1 MKIDLNGQWQLG
13 GQLEHGSAKVENLNA
28 PVPGNIETA
37 LFAGGIIAD
46 PYIKMNAKEL
56 RDYEFF
62 EWEYSRIFK
71 YDGITRRVELV
82 FEGLDCY
89 ATIYLNGQNI
99 GSCENAL
106 ITQKFE
112 ATNALRKGVNHL
124 TVKIHSAN
132 NMFRKYELDAMAFSA
147 YPFNYESLRV
157 RKPAHAWGWDIA
169 PRMALGGIF
178 RPVYLQAIPPVY
190 FKETSLHL
198 ARLENNTASMM
209 FNYHFVTDEAVI
221 KDLAIKVSGVCLDS
235 SFSTQMPAWS
245 TAGVI
250 KFDIRDPALW
260 WPRGYGNA
268 NLYGVTVELLKSGKV
283 IAEHKFTTGIR
294 KITLKANEVWTEGEQ
309 PDFQFYVNYT
319 PVNIHGC
326 NHVPADALHA
336 GDDKRLPEIIG
347 LAADLNCN
355 MLRLWGGGIY
365 ESPVFYDLCDQNGI
379 LIWHDF
385 MMGCAVYP
393 QDDEFLKV
401 IEAEATQI
409 VKRLRHHPSIALW
422 AGDNECDSVPFWGL
436 IFDPNRNRITREV
449 LPQVILRHDP
459 TRAFLPSS
467 PWYSPAAIAK
477 GAEIDERFD
486 PTLLTPEQHLWGPRD
501 YFKSDFYRNTRASF
515 TSEIG
520 YHGCPGASSIK
531 KFISSD
537 KLWPYNNNDEW
548 DFHASNPFH
557 GDNDWLNYRTGLMA
571 DQVKEMFGKIPDN
584 LEDYALASQICQAEA
599 KKFFIELVR
608 SKPKMTGI
616 LWWNLIDCW
625 PQFSD
630 AIVDYYYSKKLAY
643 HYIRRVQQ
651 DVVVMV
657 GDANSWHQHVIVAND
672 SNQTVTGHYEVRD
685 SANNEIFSEK
695 DFIIGING
703 KIVADRVKVC
713 TTAKRLLLISWQ
725 LSDGRTGVNHAVCG
739 NPQFDLEVFRNNWLP
754 EIAKLDNTFIAE
766 NTGK

>member
-1 MKIDLNGQWQLG
+1 MKIDLNGQWLLG
-13 GQLEHGSAKVENLNA
+13 GQLEQGSAKVENLTA
-28 PVPGNIETA
+28 TVPGNIETD
-37 LFAGGIIAD
+37 LFANGIIAD
-46 PYIKMNAKEL
+46 PYIKMNAKKL

-62 EWEYSRIFK
+62 EWEYSRTFEYGGVNRK
-71 YDGITRRVELV
+71 VELV
-82 FEGLDCY
+82 FDGLDCY
-89 ATIYLNGQNI
+89 ATIYLNGHDI
-99 GSCENAL
+99 GNCQNAL

-112 ATNALRKGVNHL
+112 STNALKKGVNQL

-157 RKPAHAWGWDIA
+157 RKPAHAWGWDIT

-178 RPVYLQAIPPVY
+178 RPVYLQDIPPVH
-190 FKETSLHL
+190 FKEISLHL
-198 ARLENNTASMM
+198 ARLENNTATMM
-209 FNYHFVTDEAVI
+209 LNYHFVTDQPVI
-221 KDLAIKVSGVCLDS
+221 KDLAVKVSGVCGNS
-235 SFSTQMPAWS
+235 NFSTQMPAWS

-250 KFDIRDPALW
+250 RFDIPDPALW
-260 WPRGYGNA
+260 WPRGYGKA
-268 NLYGVTVELLKSGKV
+268 NLYDVTVELFNGETV
-283 IAEHKFTTGIR
+283 IAVQKFTTGIR
-294 KITLKANEVWTEGEQ
+294 KITLKANEVWTDGEQ
-309 PDFQFYVNYT
+309 PDFQFYVNFT
-319 PVNIHGC
+319 PINIHGC

-336 GDDKRLPEIIG
+336 NDVKRLPELIG

-401 IEAEATQI
+401 IEEEATQI

-422 AGDNECDSVPFWGL
+422 AGDNECDCVPFWGL
-436 IFDPNRNRITREV
+436 NFDPNRNLITRKV

-459 TRAFLPSS
+459 TRVFLPSS
-467 PWYSPAAIAK
+467 PWYSPEAVAK
-477 GAEIDERFD
+477 GAAINERFD
-486 PTLLTPEQHLWGPRD
+486 PTFLAPEQHLWGPRD
-501 YFKSDFYRNTRASF
+501 YFKSDFYRNTKASF

-531 KFISSD
+531 RFISSD

-557 GDNDWLNYRTGLMA
+557 GDNASLNYRTYLMA
-571 DQVKEMFGKIPDN
+571 DQIKEMFGKLPDN

-608 SKPKMTGI
+608 SKSKMTGI

-630 AIVDYYYSKKLAY
+630 AVVDYYYCKKLAY
-643 HYIRRVQQ
+643 HYIKRVQQ

-657 GDANSWHQHVIVAND
+657 GDADSWHQNVIVAND
-672 SNQTVTGHYEVRD
+672 SNQEITGRYKVWN
-685 SANNEIFSEK
+685 SGNNEIFSEK
-695 DFIIGING
+695 DFVVKCNG
-703 KIVADRVKVC
+703 KIVVDRVKVC
-713 TTAKRLLLISWQ
+713 TTVKRLLLISWQ
-725 LSDGRTGVNHAVCG
+725 LKDGKAGVNHTVCG
-739 NPQFDLEVFRNNWLP
+739 NPQFDLEVFRNDWLP
-754 EIAKLDNTFIAE
+754 KIAGLDNAFIAE
-766 NTGK
+766 KTGK